1 MFHMWSEMRPMS
13 RRAGTHLCADSIDG
27 YRSANLIG
35 YEEYPASGRS
45 PDATGLLYAPKDMV
59 DEVARQVFHLSL
71 NASAEWP
78 AERARQGAAG
88 RGRPGN
94 GHLSELV
101 KHLKLGAPYA
111 SQLIAGV
118 YACVQLGL
126 VITTF
131 VPDEVV
137 CKAGDN
143 EFHKLRLFTI
153 KAKYSAIPY
162 GIKSVHVPLL
172 MVDTINGVHQ
182 SYETGLSGV
191 PAVHSVGIS
200 RAELGELRDVWRRR
214 FMALRPAADA
224 AREAAIAMTAA
235 RSSSGVNPDAV
246 VPRDMVVDS
255 IPWGSLTEE
264 CSSPV
269 SSNGDADV
277 AAAEAA
283 VASAR
288 GRREGSF
295 PPHAGAGPEP
305 AAAVARRASGRVTG
319 APDWLQVGH
328 VLFSSPFGQGEDG
341 MPTPEGMGSPT
352 SSHDDLFEECDN
364 FLGTFDAD

>member
-1 MFHMWSEMRPMS
+1 
-13 RRAGTHLCADSIDG
+13 
-27 YRSANLIG
+27 
-35 YEEYPASGRS
+35 
-45 PDATGLLYAPKDMV
+45 
-59 DEVARQVFHLSL
+59 
-71 NASAEWP
+71 
-78 AERARQGAAG
+78 
-88 RGRPGN
+88 
-94 GHLSELV
+94 V

-224 AREAAIAMTAA
+224 ARDAAIAMTAA

>member
-1 MFHMWSEMRPMS
+1 MS

-59 DEVARQVFHLSL
+59 DEVARQAFRLSL
-71 NASAEWP
+71 SASAERP
-78 AERARQGAAG
+78 ALRAREGAAG
-88 RGRPGN
+88 WGRPGN
-94 GHLSELV
+94 GHPSELHS
-101 KHLKLGAPYA
+101 HLKLGAPYA
-111 SQLIAGV
+111 LQLMAGV

-131 VPDEVV
+131 VSDEVV

-143 EFHKLRLFTI
+143 ELHKLRLFTI
-153 KAKYSAIPY
+153 KAKYSALPY

-172 MVDTINGVHQ
+172 MVDAINGVHQ
-182 SYETGLSGV
+182 SYETGLSGI
-191 PAVHSVGIS
+191 PAVHSVGMS
-200 RAELGELRDVWRRR
+200 RAELSELRNVWRRR
-214 FMALRPAADA
+214 FMALRPAASD

-235 RSSSGVNPDAV
+235 RSASGVNPDAV
-246 VPRDMVVDS
+246 VPGDMVVDS
-255 IPWGSLTEE
+255 VPWGGTLTEE
-264 CSSPV
+264 CSSPM
-269 SSNGDADV
+269 SSEGGADM

-283 VASAR
+283 VASAQ

-295 PPHAGAGPEP
+295 LPNAGAGPEP
-305 AAAVARRASGRVTG
+305 AAAVARRASGRVTA
-319 APDWLQVGH
+319 APDRLQVGRA
-328 VLFSSPFGQGEDG
+328 LFSSPFGQGEEG
-341 MPTPEGMGSPT
+341 MASLEEMGSPT
-352 SSHDDLFEECDN
+352 SPHDDLFEECDN